1 MADETHAVRML
12 GSVFHGY
19 VSLEMD
25 GGLPHRRRLA
35 GTLDLD
41 LGLIDALLRNRPL
54 P

>member
-1 MADETHAVRML
+1 ML

-25 GGLPHRRRLA
+25 GGFSHTGVDSQEPWTWTW
-35 GTLDLD
+35 TLDF
-41 LGLIDALLRNRPL
+41 IDALLRNRPL